1 MRRKKIGM
9 WNADNISKRFLRTT
23 MHIAVAAAVAL
34 VCAVIVVV
42 ALNVPLNL
50 SLFKGD
56 IAAMAQETLG
66 VAVAMDSYFRTVIKP
81 FCVGKPL
88 NG

>member
-1 MRRKKIGM
+1 
-9 WNADNISKRFLRTT
+9 

-66 VAVAMDSYFRTVIKP
+66 VGVAMDSYFRTVIKP
-81 FCVGKPL
+81 FCVRKPL
-88 NG
+88 SG